1 MKYTNTLADTKD
13 KLNYE
18 YLKGKTKEETI
29 ELLGLCYNDI
39 HTDVWMYRISYQ
51 VSFFRKN
58 YLYLYFAKNRIH
70 GIELKRFRT
79 S

>member
-1 MKYTNTLADTKD
+1 MKYTNTLADNKD

-39 HTDVWMYRISYQ
+39 HTDVWM
-51 VSFFRKN
+51 
-58 YLYLYFAKNRIH
+58 
-70 GIELKRFRT
+70 
-79 S
+79 

>member
-18 YLKGKTKEETI
+18 YLNGKTKEKTI
-29 ELLGLCYNDI
+29 ELLGRCYNEI
-39 HTDVWMYRISYQ
+39 HTDEWMYRISYQ
-51 VSFFRKN
+51 ASFFWKN